1 MRGILLSTNDILKYK
16 SVYPQI
22 PFKTLIK
29 EIDENKVEN
38 IYFTPSLDSVIA
50 EDKIEHKIAVLVNE
64 DVITSY
70 DIIQRLKLTAII
82 QGINLNAQNTQLM
95 VNNVVD
101 ELIREKVKLSK
112 INKYKIEIKNEEY
125 KEFEINFFTRNKFN
139 QDEILNLLKENNI
152 NYNEL
157 KKYLMGELAW
167 NKLVNGLFFRL
178 TSISDLEV
186 DELISKNPSLSVE
199 QAENLVIQRQLDL
212 QSSKLLRDIMNEATI
227 EYK

>member
-1 MRGILLSTNDILKYK
+1 MNIY
-16 SVYPQI
+16 
-22 PFKTLIK
+22 KTLLVI
-29 EIDENKVEN
+29 IFVFYSS
-38 IYFTPSLDSVIA
+38 YFVIA
-50 EDKIEHKIAVLVNE
+50 DNRIEHKIAVLVNE

-112 INKYKIEIKNEEY
+112 INEYQIEIKNEEY

-152 NYNEL
+152 NYQEF
-157 KKYLMGELAW
+157 KSYLMGELAW

>member
-1 MRGILLSTNDILKYK
+1 MNIYK
-16 SVYPQI
+16 SLLVILFVFFSSY
-22 PFKTLIK
+22 
-29 EIDENKVEN
+29 
-38 IYFTPSLDSVIA
+38 YVIA
-50 EDKIEHKIAVLVNE
+50 DDKIEHKIAVLVNE

-70 DIIQRLKLTAII
+70 DIIQRLKLMAII

-112 INKYKIEIKNEEY
+112 INEYQIEIKNEEY
-125 KEFEINFFTRNKFN
+125 KEFEINFFIRNKFN
-139 QDEILNLLKENNI
+139 QDEILNLLGENNI
-152 NYNEL
+152 NYQEL
-157 KKYLMGELAW
+157 KNYLMGELAW
-167 NKLVNGLFFRL
+167 NKLINGLFFRL

-186 DELISKNPSLSVE
+186 DELVNKNPSLSVE

>member
-1 MRGILLSTNDILKYK
+1 M
-16 SVYPQI
+16 
-22 PFKTLIK
+22 
-29 EIDENKVEN
+29 N
-38 IYFTPSLDSVIA
+38 IYRSLLVIFFIFFSSYYAIA
-50 EDKIEHKIAVLVNE
+50 EDKIEHKIAVLVND

-70 DIIQRLKLTAII
+70 DIIQRLKLMAII

-95 VNNVVD
+95 ANNVVD

-112 INKYKIEIKNEEY
+112 INEYQIEIKNEEY

-152 NYNEL
+152 NYQEL
-157 KKYLMGELAW
+157 KSYLMGELSW
-167 NKLVNGLFFRL
+167 NKLVNGLFYRL
-178 TSISDLEV
+178 TSVSDLEV

-212 QSSKLLRDIMNEATI
+212 QSSKLLRDIMNEATF

>member
-1 MRGILLSTNDILKYK
+1 MNICRLLLVILFVFFSSY
-16 SVYPQI
+16 Y
-22 PFKTLIK
+22 
-29 EIDENKVEN
+29 
-38 IYFTPSLDSVIA
+38 VIA
-50 EDKIEHKIAVLVNE
+50 DDKIEHKIAVLVNE

-112 INKYKIEIKNEEY
+112 INEYQIKVKDEEY
-125 KEFEINFFTRNKFN
+125 AEFEINFFTRSKIN
-139 QDEILNLLKENNI
+139 QDEILNLLRENKI
-152 NYNEL
+152 NYQEL

-167 NKLVNGLFFRL
+167 NKLINGLFFRL

-186 DELISKNPSLSVE
+186 DEVISKNPSLSVE

-212 QSSKLLRDIMNEATI
+212 QSSKLLRDILNEATI

>member
-1 MRGILLSTNDILKYK
+1 MLNNVYKPLLIIFIIFFSSCYAMTD
-16 SVYPQI
+16 
-22 PFKTLIK
+22 
-29 EIDENKVEN
+29 
-38 IYFTPSLDSVIA
+38 
-50 EDKIEHKIAVLVNE
+50 DKIEHKIAVLVNE

-82 QGINLNAQNTQLM
+82 QGINLNAQNSQLIA
-95 VNNVVD
+95 NNVVD
-101 ELIREKVKLSK
+101 ELILEKLKLIK
-112 INKYKIEIKNEEY
+112 TDEYQIEITNEEY

-139 QDEILNLLKENNI
+139 QDEILKILEENNI
-152 NYNEL
+152 NYQEL
-157 KKYLMGELAW
+157 KNYLMGELAW

>member
-1 MRGILLSTNDILKYK
+1 M
-16 SVYPQI
+16 
-22 PFKTLIK
+22 
-29 EIDENKVEN
+29 
-38 IYFTPSLDSVIA
+38 
-50 EDKIEHKIAVLVNE
+50 
-64 DVITSY
+64 
-70 DIIQRLKLTAII
+70 AII
-82 QGINLNAQNTQLM
+82 QGINLNAQNSQLM

-112 INKYKIEIKNEEY
+112 INEYQIKVKDEEY
-125 KEFEINFFTRNKFN
+125 AEFEINFFTRNKFN

-152 NYNEL
+152 NYQEL
-157 KKYLMGELAW
+157 KSYLMGELAW

>member
-1 MRGILLSTNDILKYK
+1 MIINVYKSLLIILFILLMPY
-16 SVYPQI
+16 
-22 PFKTLIK
+22 
-29 EIDENKVEN
+29 N
-38 IYFTPSLDSVIA
+38 IIA

-64 DVITSY
+64 DIITSY

-82 QGINLNAQNTQLM
+82 QDMNLNAQNTQLM

-112 INKYKIEIKNEEY
+112 INEYQIKVKDEEY
-125 KEFEINFFTRNKFN
+125 TEFEINFFIRNKIN
-139 QDEILNLLKENNI
+139 QDEIVNLLRENKI
-152 NYNEL
+152 NYQEL

-167 NKLVNGLFFRL
+167 NKLINGLFFRL

>member
-1 MRGILLSTNDILKYK
+1 MNIYK
-16 SVYPQI
+16 S
-22 PFKTLIK
+22 L
-29 EIDENKVEN
+29 
-38 IYFTPSLDSVIA
+38 LVIIIIFFSSYSA
-50 EDKIEHKIAVLVNE
+50 IADHKIEHKIAVLVNE

-70 DIIQRLKLTAII
+70 DIIQRLKLMAII
-82 QGINLNAQNTQLM
+82 QGINLNAQNTQLI

-112 INKYKIEIKNEEY
+112 INEYQIEVKNEEY
-125 KEFEINFFTRNKFN
+125 KEFEKKFFARNKFN
-139 QDEILNLLKENNI
+139 QGEILNSLKENNI
-152 NYNEL
+152 NYQEL
-157 KKYLMGELAW
+157 KNYLMGELAW
-167 NKLVNGLFFRL
+167 NKLINGLFFRL

-186 DELISKNPSLSVE
+186 DELLNKNPSLSVE

>member
-1 MRGILLSTNDILKYK
+1 MNTCKSLLVIFF
-16 SVYPQI
+16 I
-22 PFKTLIK
+22 F
-29 EIDENKVEN
+29 
-38 IYFTPSLDSVIA
+38 FSLYNVIA
-50 EDKIEHKIAVLVNE
+50 DDKIEHKIAVLVNE

-82 QGINLNAQNTQLM
+82 QGINLNAQNTQII

-112 INKYKIEIKNEEY
+112 VNEHQIKVKDEEY
-125 KEFEINFFTRNKFN
+125 AEFELNFFTRNEIK
-139 QDEILNLLKENNI
+139 QDEILNLLRENSI
-152 NYNEL
+152 NYQEL
-157 KKYLMGELAW
+157 KIYLMGELAW

-186 DELISKNPSLSVE
+186 DELISKNPTLSVE

>member
-1 MRGILLSTNDILKYK
+1 MNIYK
-16 SVYPQI
+16 S
-22 PFKTLIK
+22 L
-29 EIDENKVEN
+29 
-38 IYFTPSLDSVIA
+38 LVIFFA
-50 EDKIEHKIAVLVNE
+50 FFSSYYAIADDRVEHKIAVLVNE
-64 DVITSY
+64 DIITSY

-112 INKYKIEIKNEEY
+112 INEYQVEIKNEEY
-125 KEFEINFFTRNKFN
+125 KEFEINFFIRNKFN
-139 QDEILNLLKENNI
+139 QDEVLNLLKENNI
-152 NYNEL
+152 NYLEL
-157 KKYLMGELAW
+157 KNYLMGELAW
-167 NKLVNGLFFRL
+167 NKLINGLFFRL

-186 DELISKNPSLSVE
+186 DELISRNPSLSIE

>member
-1 MRGILLSTNDILKYK
+1 M
-16 SVYPQI
+16 
-22 PFKTLIK
+22 LI
-29 EIDENKVEN
+29 IF
-38 IYFTPSLDSVIA
+38 IIFFSSYYVIA
-50 EDKIEHKIAVLVNE
+50 DDKIEHKIAVLVNE

-70 DIIQRLKLTAII
+70 DIIKRLKLNAII

-112 INKYKIEIKNEEY
+112 INEYQIEIKNEEY

-152 NYNEL
+152 NYQEFKN
-157 KKYLMGELAW
+157 YLMGEMAW

-178 TSISDLEV
+178 TSISDIEV

>member
-1 MRGILLSTNDILKYK
+1 MNICRSLLVVLFVFFSSY
-16 SVYPQI
+16 Y
-22 PFKTLIK
+22 
-29 EIDENKVEN
+29 
-38 IYFTPSLDSVIA
+38 VIA
-50 EDKIEHKIAVLVNE
+50 DDKIEHKIAVLVNE

-82 QGINLNAQNTQLM
+82 QGINLNAQNTQII

-112 INKYKIEIKNEEY
+112 VNEHQIKVKDEEY
-125 KEFEINFFTRNKFN
+125 AEFELNFFTRNEIN
-139 QDEILNLLKENNI
+139 QDEILNLLRENRI
-152 NYNEL
+152 NYQEL
-157 KKYLMGELAW
+157 RKYLMGELAW

>member
-1 MRGILLSTNDILKYK
+1 MFTNIYK
-16 SVYPQI
+16 SLLVI
-22 PFKTLIK
+22 FFVLISSHNVI
-29 EIDENKVEN
+29 EI
-38 IYFTPSLDSVIA
+38 
-50 EDKIEHKIAVLVNE
+50 DKIEHKIAVLVNE

-82 QGINLNAQNTQLM
+82 QGINLNAQNTQII

-112 INKYKIEIKNEEY
+112 INEYQIKVKDEEY
-125 KEFEINFFTRNKFN
+125 AEFELNFFTRNEIK
-139 QDEILNLLKENNI
+139 QDEILNLLRENSI
-152 NYNEL
+152 NYQEL

-212 QSSKLLRDIMNEATI
+212 QSSKLLRDILNEATI

>member
-1 MRGILLSTNDILKYK
+1 MFMNIYK
-16 SVYPQI
+16 SLLVIFFIFFSSY
-22 PFKTLIK
+22 
-29 EIDENKVEN
+29 
-38 IYFTPSLDSVIA
+38 YVIA
-50 EDKIEHKIAVLVNE
+50 NDKIEHKIAVLVNE

-82 QGINLNAQNTQLM
+82 QGINLNSQNTQLM

-112 INKYKIEIKNEEY
+112 INEYQIKVKDEEY
-125 KEFEINFFTRNKFN
+125 TEFEINFFTRNKIN
-139 QDEILNLLKENNI
+139 QDEILNLLRENKI
-152 NYNEL
+152 NYQEL

-167 NKLVNGLFFRL
+167 NKLINGLFFRL

-212 QSSKLLRDIMNEATI
+212 QSSKLLRDILNEATI

>member
-1 MRGILLSTNDILKYK
+1 MNIFKSLIVIFIIFLSSY
-16 SVYPQI
+16 YA
-22 PFKTLIK
+22 
-29 EIDENKVEN
+29 
-38 IYFTPSLDSVIA
+38 IA
-50 EDKIEHKIAVLVNE
+50 DDKIEHKIAVLVND

-82 QGINLNAQNTQLM
+82 QGINLNAENTQLM

-112 INKYKIEIKNEEY
+112 TNEYKIEIKNEEY

-152 NYNEL
+152 NYQEL
-157 KKYLMGELAW
+157 KSYLMGELSW
-167 NKLVNGLFFRL
+167 NKLVNGLFYRL
-178 TSISDLEV
+178 TSVSDLEV
-186 DELISKNPSLSVE
+186 DELIGKNPSLSVE

-227 EYK
+227 EYR

>member
-1 MRGILLSTNDILKYK
+1 MLMNIYK
-16 SVYPQI
+16 SL
-22 PFKTLIK
+22 LI
-29 EIDENKVEN
+29 IF
-38 IYFTPSLDSVIA
+38 IIFFSSYCAIA
-50 EDKIEHKIAVLVNE
+50 DDKIEHKIAVLVNE

-82 QGINLNAQNTQLM
+82 QGINLNAQNTQPM

-112 INKYKIEIKNEEY
+112 INEYQVKVKDEEY
-125 KEFEINFFTRNKFN
+125 TEFEINFFTRNNIN
-139 QDEILNLLKENNI
+139 QDEILNLRKENKL
-152 NYNEL
+152 NYQEL

-167 NKLVNGLFFRL
+167 NKLINGLFFRL

-186 DELISKNPSLSVE
+186 DELISKNPSLSIE

>member
-1 MRGILLSTNDILKYK
+1 MLL
-16 SVYPQI
+16 
-22 PFKTLIK
+22 
-29 EIDENKVEN
+29 N
-38 IYFTPSLDSVIA
+38 IYKLLLIIFIILFSSYYAIA
-50 EDKIEHKIAVLVNE
+50 SDKIEHKIAVLVNE

-70 DIIQRLKLTAII
+70 DIIQRLKLMAII

-101 ELIREKVKLSK
+101 ELIREKVKTSK
-112 INKYKIEIKNEEY
+112 INEYQIKVKDEEY
-125 KEFEINFFTRNKFN
+125 TEFEINFFIRNKIN
-139 QDEILNLLKENNI
+139 QDEILNLLRENKI
-152 NYNEL
+152 NYQEL

-167 NKLVNGLFFRL
+167 NKLINGLFFRL

-186 DELISKNPSLSVE
+186 DEVISKNPSLSVE

-212 QSSKLLRDIMNEATI
+212 QSSKLLRDILNEATI

>member
-1 MRGILLSTNDILKYK
+1 MLINICKSILIIFLVFISSYYLKA
-16 SVYPQI
+16 
-22 PFKTLIK
+22 
-29 EIDENKVEN
+29 D
-38 IYFTPSLDSVIA
+38 
-50 EDKIEHKIAVLVNE
+50 DKIEHKIAVLVNE

-70 DIIQRLKLTAII
+70 DIVQRLKLMAII

-112 INKYKIEIKNEEY
+112 INEYQIKVKDEEY
-125 KEFEINFFTRNKFN
+125 TEFEINFFTRNKIN
-139 QDEILNLLKENNI
+139 QDEILNLLKENKM
-152 NYNEL
+152 NYQEL

-167 NKLVNGLFFRL
+167 NKLINGLFFRL

-186 DELISKNPSLSVE
+186 DELINKNPNLSVE

>member
-1 MRGILLSTNDILKYK
+1 MNIY
-16 SVYPQI
+16 
-22 PFKTLIK
+22 KTLLVI
-29 EIDENKVEN
+29 IFVFYSS
-38 IYFTPSLDSVIA
+38 YFVIA
-50 EDKIEHKIAVLVNE
+50 DNRIEHKIAVLVNE

-82 QGINLNAQNTQLM
+82 QGINLNAQNTQLI

-112 INKYKIEIKNEEY
+112 INEYQIKVKDEEY
-125 KEFEINFFTRNKFN
+125 AEFEINFFTRNKIN
-139 QDEILNLLKENNI
+139 QDEILNLLRENKI
-152 NYNEL
+152 NYQEL
-157 KKYLMGELAW
+157 KKYLMSELAW
-167 NKLVNGLFFRL
+167 NKLINGLFFRL

-186 DELISKNPSLSVE
+186 DEVISKNPSLSVE

-212 QSSKLLRDIMNEATI
+212 QSSKLLRDILNEATI

>member
-1 MRGILLSTNDILKYK
+1 MLINIYK
-16 SVYPQI
+16 SLLVIFFVFFSPY
-22 PFKTLIK
+22 
-29 EIDENKVEN
+29 
-38 IYFTPSLDSVIA
+38 YVIA
-50 EDKIEHKIAVLVNE
+50 DDKIEHKIAVLVNE

-112 INKYKIEIKNEEY
+112 INEYQIKVKDEEY
-125 KEFEINFFTRNKFN
+125 TEFEINFFTRNKIN
-139 QDEILNLLKENNI
+139 QDEILNLLRENEI
-152 NYNEL
+152 NYQEL
-157 KKYLMGELAW
+157 KKYLKGELAW
-167 NKLVNGLFFRL
+167 NKLINGLFFRL

-227 EYK
+227 EYI

>member
-1 MRGILLSTNDILKYK
+1 MNICKSLLFIFCVFFSTYN
-16 SVYPQI
+16 
-22 PFKTLIK
+22 
-29 EIDENKVEN
+29 
-38 IYFTPSLDSVIA
+38 VIA
-50 EDKIEHKIAVLVNE
+50 DDKIEHKIAVLVNE

-112 INKYKIEIKNEEY
+112 INEYQIKVKDEEY
-125 KEFEINFFTRNKFN
+125 TEFEKDFFTRNKIN
-139 QDEILNLLKENNI
+139 QDEILNLLRENRI
-152 NYNEL
+152 NYQEF
-157 KKYLMGELAW
+157 KKYLKGELAW
-167 NKLVNGLFFRL
+167 NKLINGLFFRL
-178 TSISDLEV
+178 TSVSNLEV
-186 DELISKNPSLSVE
+186 DELMSKNPSLLVE

>member
-1 MRGILLSTNDILKYK
+1 MLMSIYKLLLVIFIIFFSTYN
-16 SVYPQI
+16 
-22 PFKTLIK
+22 LIA
-29 EIDENKVEN
+29 D
-38 IYFTPSLDSVIA
+38 
-50 EDKIEHKIAVLVNE
+50 DKIEHKIAVLVNE

-82 QGINLNAQNTQLM
+82 QGINLNAQNSQLM

-101 ELIREKVKLSK
+101 DLIREKVKLSK
-112 INKYKIEIKNEEY
+112 INEYQIEINNEEY
-125 KEFEINFFTRNKFN
+125 KEFEINFLTRNKFN
-139 QDEILNLLKENNI
+139 QDEILNLLKENSI
-152 NYNEL
+152 NYQEL
-157 KKYLMGELAW
+157 KNYLMSELAW

-186 DELISKNPSLSVE
+186 DELVNKNPSLSVE